1 MLSYLGGQLRRE
13 RTRDHLVIGRRG
25 GKHGE
30 EVFQGVSLAG
40 APTHQQLN
48 LGDGNRAQ
56 SGEKSVPDDF
66 LLLYPL
72 SLACSLAR
80 RRPPHLSEHPNARQ
94 CSPPPPHP
102 SSPHNSSAPSISLPR
117 SLPGTQRPRQSLS
130 SWSYLRRLSLSSSPP
145 LIPPSSPSRRPYLP
159 AAPPHPASAFQHD
172 KPHGISLV
180 L

>member
-72 SLACSLAR
+72 SLACRSLVDALPTSASIR
-80 RRPPHLSEHPNARQ
+80 THVSAPTPL
-94 CSPPPPHP
+94 SPPPPHP
-102 SSPHNSSAPSISLPR
+102 SSP
-117 SLPGTQRPRQSLS
+117 
-130 SWSYLRRLSLSSSPP
+130 
-145 LIPPSSPSRRPYLP
+145 
-159 AAPPHPASAFQHD
+159 
-172 KPHGISLV
+172 
-180 L
+180 